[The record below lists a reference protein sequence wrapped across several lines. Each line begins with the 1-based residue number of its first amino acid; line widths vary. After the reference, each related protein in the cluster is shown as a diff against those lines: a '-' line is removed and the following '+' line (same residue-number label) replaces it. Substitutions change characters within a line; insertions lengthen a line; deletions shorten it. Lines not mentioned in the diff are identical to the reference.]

1 MKYFIAFIGLM
12 IMFSCKTVDPLQYQ
26 YKSTTM
32 LGSRTIII
40 TKDSVVTE
48 YNGRM
53 ENTRTA
59 RATSSEEWLQLKE
72 SMKTVKLNDIAD
84 LESPTNRR
92 ATDAAPFGSVSITTK
107 DSTYQSAG
115 FDGFD
120 ANEQLLPLMLIIKKI
135 SETR

>member
-1 MKYFIAFIGLM
+1 MKFIVACLGLM
-12 IMFSCKTVDPLQYQ
+12 MMVSCKTIEVMQYE

-32 LGSRTIII
+32 LGSRTITI
-40 TKDSVVTE
+40 TQDSVVTE

-72 SMKTVKLNDIAD
+72 SMKTVKLDDISD
-84 LESPTNRR
+84 LESPTNYR
-92 ATDAAPFGSVSITTK
+92 ATDAAPFGSVIITTK
-107 DSTYQSAG
+107 DSSYQSAS

-120 ANEQLLPLMLIIKKI
+120 ANEQLLPLLTVIKKI

>member
-1 MKYFIAFIGLM
+1 MKFFVAFLGLM
-12 IMFSCKTVDPLQYQ
+12 IMFSCKTVDVRQYQ

-32 LGSRTIII
+32 LGSRTITI
-40 TKDSVVTE
+40 TQDSVLTE
-48 YNGRM
+48 FKGRV
-53 ENTRTA
+53 ESSRTA
-59 RATSSEEWLQLKE
+59 RATSPEEWVQLKE

-84 LESPTNRR
+84 LLSPTNRR

-107 DSTYQSAG
+107 DSTYQSAT

-120 ANEQLLPLMLIIKKI
+120 ANEQLLPLVVVIKKI